1 MLTLGQVVTTTSI
14 ANAMSTNL
22 EFRLFILESLQ
33 KHLNHDYGAICKEDH
48 NANILAIQ
56 DGGRIFS
63 LYLIPEELGIKQ
75 EKIYIITEADRSCTT
90 ALYPHEY

>member
-1 MLTLGQVVTTTSI
+1 MLTLGQVVTTTSK

-22 EFRLFILESLQ
+22 EFLLFIHESIK
-33 KHLNHDYGAICKEDH
+33 KHLNHDFGTICKEDH
-48 NANILAIQ
+48 DANVLAIR
-56 DGGRIFS
+56 DGGRVFS
-63 LYLIPEELGIKQ
+63 LYLIPKELGLDQ

>member
-14 ANAMSTNL
+14 ANAMSINL
-22 EFRLFILESLQ
+22 EFRLFILESIQ
-33 KHLNHDYGAICKEDH
+33 KHLNHDFGAICKEDH
-48 NANILAIQ
+48 NANVLAIKN
-56 DGGRIFS
+56 GGRVFS

-75 EKIYIITEADRSCTT
+75 EKIYIITEADRSHTT

>member
-22 EFRLFILESLQ
+22 DFRLFILESIQ
-33 KHLNHDYGAICKEDH
+33 KHLNYDFGAICKEDH
-48 NANILAIQ
+48 TVNMTAIQ
-56 DGGRIFS
+56 DGGRVFS
-63 LYLIPEELGIKQ
+63 MYLIPEELGINQ
-75 EKIYIITEADRSCTT
+75 EKIYIITEADRSHTT